1 MIFRLRWESFSPKG
15 VSGRR
20 LLDSGFIVGEL
31 ALDGSIR
38 PVRGILS
45 LALAARDNGKDFL
58 MLPAGNLSEAL
69 AVRGIKL
76 VPVQHL
82 RGAVEFLQTGR
93 FPEVEAEV
101 KEESAAS
108 TEVEDFA
115 DVRGQE
121 TAKRA
126 LEIAAAGGHNIL
138 LVGPPGSGKTMLA
151 RRLPSILPALSQEEA
166 LELTKIYSIA
176 GLLPPGVTL
185 LRQRPFRSPHHTTTK
200 AGLVGGGNY
209 PRPGEVTLAHHG
221 VLFLDEF
228 PEFHREVLEV
238 LRQPLEDGKVTIA
251 RTTLTLVYPSR
262 FMLVAAMNPCPCG
275 FYRDPLQACRCTP
288 AQIQRYNARLSGPLL
303 DRIDFMV
310 ETPRLKYEDMTAA
323 GNGEESRQIKVRVAA
338 ARQTAGGAVQ
348 RKGAILQRPDGRR
361 RN

>member
-1 MIFRLRWESFSPKG
+1 
-15 VSGRR
+15 
-20 LLDSGFIVGEL
+20 
-31 ALDGSIR
+31 
-38 PVRGILS
+38 
-45 LALAARDNGKDFL
+45 
-58 MLPAGNLSEAL
+58 
-69 AVRGIKL
+69 
-76 VPVQHL
+76 
-82 RGAVEFLQTGR
+82 
-93 FPEVEAEV
+93 
-101 KEESAAS
+101 
-108 TEVEDFA
+108 
-115 DVRGQE
+115 
-121 TAKRA
+121 
-126 LEIAAAGGHNIL
+126 
-138 LVGPPGSGKTMLA
+138 
-151 RRLPSILPALSQEEA
+151 
-166 LELTKIYSIA
+166 
-176 GLLPPGVTL
+176 
-185 LRQRPFRSPHHTTTK
+185 
-200 AGLVGGGNY
+200 LVGGGNY

-338 ARQTAGGAVQ
+338 ARRRQEERFKGKGLFCNAQMGADEIKKHCSLGQEGKRLMAAAVRNFGITARGYSRLLCVARTIADLAGQETIETAHL
-348 RKGAILQRPDGRR
+348 AEALQYRR
-361 RN
+361 LEYLTNQPV